1 MQLINFISQIKYL
14 EFKFYIKRSLKLT
27 YNQKKKKKKKKKE
40 EEEGKANLCTSF
52 PKKKKKKH
60 MYIGLWHF
68 FEINEKSK

>member
-27 YNQKKKKKKKKKE
+27 YNQKKKKKKKEKRRRRRKS
-40 EEEGKANLCTSF
+40 KLMYIL
-52 PKKKKKKH
+52 PKKKKKH